1 MPESAAEQR
10 LQVFESRHGRDA
22 GWLVEHDGRAIA
34 LLSDPQRVD
43 MFIDSY
49 RVEPLD
55 AGDAARAAMGA
66 CWRDGELVFRSRR
79 FGTVAPHAVAL
90 GEPDPAN
97 GRVLMRGL
105 YLPIGDPRPWER
117 LLLRWRAFRRR
128 AA

>member
-10 LQVFESRHGRDA
+10 LQMFESRHGRDG

-34 LLSDPQRVD
+34 ALSDPQRVD

-55 AGDAARAAMGA
+55 GGGAARAAMAA
-66 CWRDGELVFRSRR
+66 CWGDGALVFRSRR

-90 GEPDPAN
+90 GEPDPASA
-97 GRVLMRGL
+97 RVLMRGL